1 MFPLLS
7 GESNCQHILHQLSE
21 RVAIMKILL
30 VDDES
35 YKLRE
40 LIKLIKSIDGIGEND
55 IKYVLDL
62 NSARREVQSTL
73 FNILI
78 LDLNMPEGLDATPK
92 TIAGAEFLDEIIE
105 VDSYYKP
112 LQIVVLTE
120 YSESEMQFGLLDR
133 LSGFTLLKYDIN
145 NTNWSKVVTS
155 KITYALKCEKRDN
168 NILPVDVAIITAVS
182 VETTAIKNM
191 FANWEKH
198 QFAGDPSYYFICKY
212 QTDRGLL
219 TILQVQ
225 QNEMGMTAAA
235 ALSTKVIARYNPKY
249 LVMVGIAAGISGQG
263 KLGDIIIP
271 AEIWTY
277 NSGKYIA
284 GDSQNSNLQPDPKYL
299 ALELSIKE
307 LITQTNY
314 DFVLT
319 SIRNQYTHKKP
330 DHAISIITN
339 PIACG
344 AAVVA
349 DPEIPKSMILAHSRK
364 TAGLDM
370 ESYGIFY
377 AAKNYNTERT
387 IPICIK
393 SICDFADDEKDDS
406 YQEYAAYT
414 SSAFAKHIIEYD
426 LDY

>member
-1 MFPLLS
+1 
-7 GESNCQHILHQLSE
+7 
-21 RVAIMKILL
+21 MKILL

-35 YKLRE
+35 YKLKE

-55 IKYVLDL
+55 IKYMLDL

-73 FNILI
+73 FDLLI
-78 LDLNMPEGLDATPK
+78 LDLNMPEGLDVTPK
-92 TIAGAEFLDEIIE
+92 TIAGADFLDEIIE
-105 VDSYYKP
+105 IDSYQKP
-112 LQIVVLTE
+112 LQIVILTE
-120 YSESEMQFGLLDR
+120 YSESEMQFSLLDR
-133 LSGFTLLKYDIN
+133 LSGFTLLKYDSTN
-145 NTNWSKVVTS
+145 NNWSKVITS
-155 KITYALKCEKRDN
+155 KIMYALKCEKRN
-168 NILPVDVAIITAVS
+168 NIILPVDVAIITAVS
-182 VETTAIKNM
+182 VETTAIKSM
-191 FANWEKH
+191 FSNWEKH
-198 QFAGDPSYYFICKY
+198 QFEGDPSYYFVCKL

-219 TILQVQ
+219 SILHVQ

-249 LVMVGIAAGISGQG
+249 IIMVGIAAGISGRG
-263 KLGDIIIP
+263 KFGDIIIP

-284 GDSQNSNLQPDPKYL
+284 DSSQNTNLQPDPKYI

-314 DFVLT
+314 DTVLT
-319 SIRNQYTHKKP
+319 SIRSQYTNKKP
-330 DHAISIITN
+330 DHEISIITD

-393 SICDFADDEKDDS
+393 SICDFADDKKDDS

-414 SSAFAKHIIEYD
+414 SSAFAKHIIDHD
-426 LDY
+426 LDF